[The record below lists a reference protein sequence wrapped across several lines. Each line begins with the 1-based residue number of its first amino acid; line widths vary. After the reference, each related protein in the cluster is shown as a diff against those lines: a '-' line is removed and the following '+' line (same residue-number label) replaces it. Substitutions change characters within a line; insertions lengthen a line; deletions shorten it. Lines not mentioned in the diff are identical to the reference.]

1 MNIERGDLTFKN
13 VEVFEE
19 FLKENLKTEFNLEA
33 YLDDVFSDYSSS
45 GVASYEL
52 GSHDTKSGRPETI
65 AFDVT
70 EVPCFVDGDEEP
82 SQWKTEIEF

>member
-1 MNIERGDLTFKN
+1 MKIERGDLTFKN

-19 FLKENLKTEFNLEA
+19 FLRENLKTEFNLEA
-33 YLDDVFSDYSSS
+33 YLDELFKDYSSS

-70 EVPCFVDGDEEP
+70 EVPYIDEGEEEP
-82 SQWKTEIEF
+82 SQWNTVIEF